1 MAAEASAYSK
11 PLPLM
16 RGFTKEFYDFCKKRE
31 LRFQR
36 CAKCGAWR
44 HTPRPMCGE
53 CQSLE
58 WTWEKVSGRGKVYT
72 WTVTFQP
79 LYPQFKEDVPYAGV
93 IVELDEGP
101 RMVSWVTGIDPM
113 QLKVNMPVELWFD
126 DVTPEVTIPKFR
138 PVKS

>member
-1 MAAEASAYSK
+1 MSTEANAYGK

-16 RGFTKEFYDFCKKRE
+16 RGYTKEFYDFCKSRE

-36 CAKCGAWR
+36 CTKCGEWR
-44 HTPRPMCGE
+44 HTPRPMCGK
-53 CQSLE
+53 CQSLQ
-58 WTWEKVSGRGKVYT
+58 WTWEKVAGKGKVYT

-79 LYPQFKEDVPYAGV
+79 LYKHFKDDIHYAGV

-113 QLKVNMPVELWFD
+113 QLKVNMPVEVWFD
-126 DVTPEVTIPKFR
+126 DVTPEITIPKFK
-138 PVKS
+138 PLAG

>member
-1 MAAEASAYSK
+1 MPTDATTYSK

-16 RGFTKEFYDFCKKRE
+16 RGYTKEFYDFCKNRE

-36 CAKCGAWR
+36 CSKCGQWR

-53 CQSLE
+53 CHSLQ
-58 WTWEKVSGRGKVYT
+58 WSWERVSGKGKVYT

-79 LYPQFKEDVPYAGV
+79 LYKQFKDDVPYAGV

-113 QLKVNMPVELWFD
+113 QLKLNLPVEVWFD
-126 DVTPEVTIPKFR
+126 DVTPEITIPKFR
-138 PVKS
+138 PIER

>member
-1 MAAEASAYSK
+1 MAAEQSTYNK

-16 RGFTKEFYDFCKKRE
+16 RGYTKEFYDFCKNRE

-36 CAKCGAWR
+36 CTKCGEWR

-53 CQSLE
+53 CLSLE
-58 WTWEKVSGRGKVYT
+58 WQWVRVSGKGKVYT

-79 LYPQFKEDVPYAGV
+79 LYPQFKQDIPYAGV

-101 RMVSWVTGIDPM
+101 RMVSWVTGIDQM
-113 QLKVNMPVELWFD
+113 DLKVNMPVEVWFD
-126 DVTPEVTIPKFR
+126 DVSPDVTLPKFR
-138 PVKS
+138 PIKS